1 MRTQTGKA
9 RSAKTNLSSVDLQ
22 VGGGVEPGD
31 VPEAAR
37 RVSTSWL
44 RDLGLPFECK
54 GGEIVEDACTTAVND
69 DLGGDGDLERESRE
83 VLFVLDGECLSV
95 GYTRPVDIAIAAKF
109 EPWPDEAEV
118 LLTLHEEDEF
128 GTWHM
133 RTVGEEAPL
142 H

>member
-1 MRTQTGKA
+1 MRTQTGK
-9 RSAKTNLSSVDLQ
+9 SAKTNLSNVDLQ
-22 VGGGVEPGD
+22 IGGGVEPGD

-69 DLGGDGDLERESRE
+69 DLGDDGNFERESRE
-83 VLFVLDGECLSV
+83 VLFVLDGERLSV
-95 GYTRPVDIAIAAKF
+95 GYTKPVDIPISAKF
-109 EPWPDEAEV
+109 EPWPNEDEALV
-118 LLTLHEEDEF
+118 TLHEEDEF